1 MKDTLTT
8 AVTGVTGVVTSGVVE
23 HVNPDQLG
31 EGMGLL
37 TQIVILVATLIGLF
51 KKKQKPKI
59 EEKSRYL
66 ENE

>member
-1 MKDTLTT
+1 MKHQLLTL
-8 AVTGVTGVVTSGVVE
+8 VTGASGATASEVAQ

-51 KKKQKPKI
+51 KKRKPK
-59 EEKSRYL
+59 SPV
-66 ENE
+66 N